1 MWTIRIAFSVF
12 AFVALYLI
20 FSGNLPSNAESTTTR
35 TSQTST
41 PQNLNN
47 ANDSRPTN
55 QPTQDFQPIP
65 QQSLSNPTVQQGT
78 AGQESFKPITGGP
91 DQLSESNS
99 DLGIE
104 VASDKSYLVNY
115 RCRVQLIK
123 DVEVPALEAGQIKKI
138 FVKENDVVQV
148 DQDLGTLR
156 DEAARLQKEV
166 AVSNVAIAKV
176 DAENE
181 NRIKFAYESKVT
193 ADQLFQ
199 ASKELQKR
207 GSIGLREFKDDELKS
222 KQSALQLDEAQFQ
235 KKQALEK
242 LKLEQVNM
250 KAADDLIDRHL
261 IKAGCDGQVAEIF
274 VEEGEWVNRGDK
286 VMRIIQMDRLRID
299 GRANSNDFFHSDL
312 DGKSVTVTQTLPD
325 KSIATFTGIVR
336 LVKLENSVSN
346 KLFFEV
352 EIQNQRRGNYWLL
365 RPNSEVDIKVQ
376 LK

>member
-148 DQDLGTLR
+148 DQNLGTLR

>member
-299 GRANSNDFFHSDL
+299 GRANSNDFFQSDL